1 MRNRVVNEDESVSF
15 GVEDAGLK
23 TVSNDLDR

>member
-1 MRNRVVNEDESVSF
+1 MCNWVVNENESVSL